1 MQSKIF
7 QEYDIMDED
16 QDHVKRKGKLN
27 EVRRYCKV
35 QSLDYTTLWSI
46 GSWWW
51 CQILSANSGLLLACF
66 LGWTQEYL
74 CWFKT
79 ANRAGV
85 GLNAFAHAKASY
97 QPILRRRKGKVVWW
111 TRIYVWPDTDDIELE
126 QREPIWHIG
135 AFAWQDSFWN
145 TKISPARWK
154 GNSTRKRLNAKCVY
168 F

>member
-35 QSLDYTTLWSI
+35 QSIDYTTLWSI

-51 CQILSANSGLLLACF
+51 CQILSASSGLLPACF

-79 ANRAGV
+79 ANRARV
-85 GLNAFAHAKASY
+85 GLNVFAHARQKMSY
-97 QPILRRRKGKVVWW
+97 QIIPRRGKGKSCVVKDLRVATYRRHWA
-111 TRIYVWPDTDDIELE
+111 RAERTDLACWCICLAGQFLE
-126 QREPIWHIG
+126 YKNLP
-135 AFAWQDSFWN
+135 S
-145 TKISPARWK
+145 KMK
-154 GNSTRKRLNAKCVY
+154 GKLYKEKA
-168 F
+168 